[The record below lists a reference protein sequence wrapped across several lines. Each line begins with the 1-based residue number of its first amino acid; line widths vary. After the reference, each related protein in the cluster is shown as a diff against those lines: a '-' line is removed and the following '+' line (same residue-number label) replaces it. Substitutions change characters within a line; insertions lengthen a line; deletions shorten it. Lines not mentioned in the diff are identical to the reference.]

1 MLVPCLMYLHI
12 SCVLY
17 YNYFLVFLVLFAT
30 YIDLTTSLN
39 VRFHQSSYNINEG
52 DQLLQPQLILN
63 DSSLTNITV
72 LIKSINITATGEYIN
87 IIINNMFIIIILQ
100 EEVLIIILDHAMS
113 HFLQERPMCHLM
125 SLSLMIMC

>member
-12 SCVLY
+12 TCVLC

-30 YIDLTTSLN
+30 SIHLTTSLN
-39 VRFHQSSYNINEG
+39 VRFHRSSYSVNEG

-63 DSSLTNITV
+63 EPSVTNITV
-72 LIKSINITATGEYIN
+72 LIKSIDITATGEYIN

-100 EEVLIIILDHAMS
+100 EEVLIIILDHIMS
-113 HFLQERPMCHLM
+113 HFLLERPVCHLM
-125 SLSLMIMC
+125 SLLLMIMC